1 MPKFLYTAKNQ
12 SGVIQ
17 KGVAQANDAVSLA
30 QILKG
35 QNLELVMAKEQKAR
49 GLNMDISFGNRVS
62 LVEKLM
68 FTRNL
73 QVMIASGVPVPRALD
88 ILSQQTKNKYF
99 GGVLNKVSG
108 DIVKGEKFSDALKK
122 HQKIFSD
129 IFCSMIALGEESG
142 TMDRV
147 LKDLEFQMEKE
158 HALKS
163 KVKSAMMYPSIIVF
177 AMLLIGTLI
186 IIFVVPQLKETF
198 ESLGAELPPMTKVVL
213 NLGDTLSSP
222 IFLIKFFGSIF
233 FIIFLIKKINQTISG
248 KKFFD
253 SILLKIPVVGQL
265 IRKYN
270 IANIIGTLS
279 TLLETGLPIVKSL
292 DIISKTTSNIFF
304 KESLIDAQ
312 NQIQKGAKLSD
323 ILTKYKHL
331 YSLTVVQMM
340 SIGEETGE
348 TSEILKKMSEFYQ
361 EEVVRSAEGIS
372 TIIEPVLMLIVGGC
386 VAFFAAAM
394 FSPIYSMMGS
404 IQ

>member
-12 SGVIQ
+12 LGTVSTGTQ
-17 KGVAQANDAVSLA
+17 EATDAISLA
-30 QILKG
+30 QILKN
-35 QNLELVMAKEQKAR
+35 QNLELITAKPQSS
-49 GLNMDISFGNRVS
+49 MSFNIEIRLGNKVS

-73 QVMIASGVPVPRALD
+73 QVMIASGVPAPRALD

-99 GGVLNKVSG
+99 AEILNKIAG

-122 HQKIFSD
+122 HPKIFPD

-142 TMDRV
+142 TMDKV

-158 HALKS
+158 HSLKS
-163 KVKSAMMYPSIIVF
+163 KVKGAMMYPSIIVF

-186 IIFVVPQLKETF
+186 MIFVVPQLKETF
-198 ESLGAELPPMTKVVL
+198 TSLGAELPATTKVVL

-222 IFLIKFFGSIF
+222 IFLLEFFGGLF
-233 FIIFLIKKINQTISG
+233 LAVFLIRKINSTIWG
-248 KKFFD
+248 KRFFD
-253 SILLKIPVVGQL
+253 SIFLKMPVIGQL

-270 IANIIGTLS
+270 VANIIGTLS
-279 TLLETGLPIVKSL
+279 TLLATGLPIVKSL
-292 DIISKTTSNIFF
+292 DIISKTTGNIFF
-304 KESLIDAQ
+304 KESLVDAL
-312 NQIQKGAKLSD
+312 NQIQKGSKLSD
-323 ILTKYKHL
+323 ILVKYKDL
-331 YSLTVVQMM
+331 YSLTVVQMI

-361 EEVVRSAEGIS
+361 EEVVRSAESIS

-394 FSPIYSMMGS
+394 FSPIYSMMGA

>member
-1 MPKFLYTAKNQ
+1 MPKFSYTAKNQ
-12 SGVIQ
+12 LGTVQ
-17 KGVAQANDAVSLA
+17 TGVAVASDAISLA
-30 QILKG
+30 QILKN
-35 QNLELVMAKEQKAR
+35 QNLELITAKPQSGG
-49 GLNMDISFGNRVS
+49 GLNMEISFGNRVS

-99 GGVLNKVSG
+99 GEILNKVAG
-108 DIVKGEKFSDALKK
+108 DIIKGGKFSDALKK
-122 HQKIFSD
+122 HSKVFPD

-142 TMDRV
+142 TMDKV

-158 HALKS
+158 HTLKS

-186 IIFVVPQLKETF
+186 MIFVVPQLKETF
-198 ESLGAELPPMTKVVL
+198 TSLGAELPPMTKVVL

-222 IFLIKFFGSIF
+222 IFLIKFFGGLF
-233 FIIFLIKKINQTISG
+233 LIIFLIKKINSTISG

-253 SILLKIPVVGQL
+253 SIFLKTPVIGQL

-279 TLLETGLPIVKSL
+279 TLLATGLPIIKSL
-292 DIISKTTSNIFF
+292 DIISKTTGNIFF
-304 KESLIDAQ
+304 KESLAEAG

-323 ILTKYKHL
+323 TLMKYKDL

-348 TSEILKKMSEFYQ
+348 TSAILKKMSEFYQ

-404 IQ
+404 IK